1 METWLESIVAG
12 LVSWCDGIPNRSWK
26 ESRVVRFFFRGD
38 KSGQPEVGGIRA
50 LGRRK
55 RMEADSPFRT
65 VRSLVSFFTS
75 FAFSFQSIHSDSRVR
90 VFVNNVTG
98 NRTRNK
104 IETFNIS
111 PFIFIL
117 ILSLFIIPSHL
128 IRSLAIEISE
138 SR

>member
-1 METWLESIVAG
+1 MSF
-12 LVSWCDGIPNRSWK
+12 VS
-26 ESRVVRFFFRGD
+26 FFRGD

-75 FAFSFQSIHSDSRVR
+75 FAFSNRFTLILESVFSSIMLLEIE
-90 VFVNNVTG
+90 
-98 NRTRNK
+98 RNK

-117 ILSLFIIPSHL
+117 ILSLFILSY
-128 IRSLAIEISE
+128 SQ
-138 SR
+138 